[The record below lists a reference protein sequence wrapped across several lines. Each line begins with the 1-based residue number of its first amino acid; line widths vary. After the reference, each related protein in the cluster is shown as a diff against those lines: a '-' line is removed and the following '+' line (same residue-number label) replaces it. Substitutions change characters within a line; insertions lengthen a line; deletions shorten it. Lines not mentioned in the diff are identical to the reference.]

1 MENCSIQKIKEIP
14 ITTFISLLLIIIYF
28 LYSSNIISH
37 VPCDN
42 NLASNI
48 MSSFVHT
55 DPTHL
60 IYNLYAI
67 LALSRVETILG
78 SKQFLYLIIFLT
90 IMNSVFETLLKKI
103 IPETPCSIGFS
114 GVLFGILFW
123 EIISNNGMDIFILS
137 SVIPLVLIPSVMDK
151 KSSFSSHFIGMVT
164 GTISGYIYYKMTNGY
179 IDKSKTPL

>member
-1 MENCSIQKIKEIP
+1 MENCSVQKIKEIP
-14 ITTFISLLLIIIYF
+14 ITTYF
-28 LYSSNIISH
+28 HYSSNIISYI
-37 VPCDN
+37 PCDN

-48 MSSFVHT
+48 LSNFVHT

-90 IMNSVFETLLKKI
+90 LMNSIFETLLKKI
-103 IPETPCSIGFS
+103 VPKIPCSIGFS

-137 SVIPLVLIPSVMDK
+137 SVIPLVLIPSIMDK
-151 KSSFSSHFIGMVT
+151 KTSFSSHFIGMIT
-164 GTISGYIYYKMTNGY
+164 GTISGFIYYKMINGH
-179 IDKSKTPL
+179 IDKENST